1 MLSSLDLR
9 VLNEIRRSRQHLLI
23 QHLIEISNDGI
34 LDSLKRALGNITNSS
49 TKFIFSRLL
58 ESYQVEDAL
67 SLSISTFISSSNI
80 SFKAQNYLSLY
91 DEFIHSDLDLID
103 SSLKSRGLYLNVLR
117 ILNRLKTG
125 TSTAEWTRRGQIFYY
140 VSLPSPLE
148 EEIKALLDSKEL
160 TSYYPKQIPCDLE
173 VKSESTSLKE
183 SFNVT
188 LLKVPNIGDIKTDVA
203 ILTLPEWIKVK
214 LEGINQ

>member
-9 VLNEIRRSRQHLLI
+9 ILNEIRRSRQHLLI
-23 QHLIEISNDGI
+23 QHLVDISNDGS

-117 ILNRLKTG
+117 VLNHLKTG
-125 TSTAEWTRRGQIFYY
+125 TFTSEWTRRGQIFYY

-160 TSYYPKQIPCDLE
+160 TSYHLKQIPCDLE

-203 ILTLPEWIKVK
+203 LLTLPEWVKVK